1 MGKLLKLFIVI
12 LVGIALLS
20 VLGFLINVLVG
31 LAAVALKIIFIIA
44 VVFFIYKCVQYIK
57 EAFK

>member
-31 LAAVALKIIFIIA
+31 LAAVALKIIFISQL
-44 VVFFIYKCVQYIK
+44 FSLFINVSSI
-57 EAFK
+57 